1 MVNKDTPWQN
11 ALCCRS
17 VPLRSKGRETSHERR
32 HPDASKTDNAGVI
45 APPPIIF
52 GGALLAAL
60 ITDWVIDGPGV
71 GPDYALLVGARLGF
85 LTLGGLALVF
95 IGVVQFRRADTPI
108 EPWKP
113 STTLVTT
120 GLYRFSRN
128 PIYLGMTLAY
138 IGLTLLAD
146 SLLALVVLPLV
157 LIFVRFGVIEREER
171 YLEGKF
177 REAYRAYKGRVRRW
191 I

>member
-1 MVNKDTPWQN
+1 MNKPPPES
-11 ALCCRS
+11 A
-17 VPLRSKGRETSHERR
+17 
-32 HPDASKTDNAGVI
+32 TDHADVI
-45 APPPIIF
+45 APPPLIF
-52 GGALLAAL
+52 GGALLVAL
-60 ITDWVIDGPGV
+60 ITDWLIDGPGV
-71 GPDYALLVGARLGF
+71 GPDYVLEWLPGLA
-85 LTLGGLALVF
+85 LTLGGLALMF
-95 IGVVQFRRADTPI
+95 IGVVQLRRADTNI

-138 IGLTLLAD
+138 LGVTLLAD

-177 REAYRAYKGRVRRW
+177 GEAYRAYKGRVRRW

>member
-1 MVNKDTPWQN
+1 MNKPPPES
-11 ALCCRS
+11 A
-17 VPLRSKGRETSHERR
+17 
-32 HPDASKTDNAGVI
+32 TDHADVI
-45 APPPIIF
+45 APPPLIF

-60 ITDWVIDGPGV
+60 ITDWLIDGPGV
-71 GPDYALLVGARLGF
+71 GPDYVLEWLPGLA
-85 LTLGGLALVF
+85 LTLGGLALMF
-95 IGVVQFRRADTPI
+95 IGVVQLRRADTNI

-138 IGLTLLAD
+138 LGVTLLAD

-177 REAYRAYKGRVRRW
+177 GEAYRAYKGRVRRW